1 MIIKIIK
8 KVLNEA
14 KSIINADDII
24 LYFPNVKAKDHR
36 VNLHVSDM
44 KQNGHVPAADDT
56 RSPYNLGDYLGLVVV
71 NWMLEQKGLS
81 LDDYVEKKKHLLT
94 VGSGAVKSYQ
104 NMTVWG
110 SGVERELPQLF
121 RRFFQRNW
129 FRKLDIRAVRG
140 PLSRDYLM
148 KLGHKCPEVYGDP
161 AILMP
166 LIYKEKGNS
175 CMGQKYEVS
184 IIPQLVTEKR
194 IRENY
199 PDVHIISMNTNDYKG
214 VIDQIV
220 QSKLIVSSSLHGIIL
235 AEAYGV
241 PAVFFRG
248 IAKEIDFKY
257 LDYYSSTGRNDIHI
271 AASFEEAITQ
281 KPLPLPDLPPLQEG
295 LLKSFPYDLWEKD
308 NK

>member
-1 MIIKIIK
+1 MIIK

-36 VNLHVSDM
+36 INLHVSDM
-44 KQNGHVPAADDT
+44 KHNGHISTEDDT
-56 RSPYNLGDYLGLVVV
+56 CTPYNLGDYLGIIVVD
-71 NWMLEQKGLS
+71 WMLERKSLS

-104 NMTVWG
+104 NMTIWG

-121 RRFFQRNW
+121 RRFFQRSW

-148 KLGHKCPEVYGDP
+148 RFGHKCPEVYGDP

-166 LIYKEKGNS
+166 FIYSGGKGDK
-175 CMGQKYEVS
+175 KYDIS
-184 IIPQLVTEKR
+184 IIPQLVTEGR
-194 IRENY
+194 IRMNY
-199 PDVHIISMNTNDYKG
+199 PDAHIISMNTNDYKS

-220 QSKLIVSSSLHGIIL
+220 QSKLIISSSLHGVIL
-235 AEAYGV
+235 ADAYGV
-241 PAVFFRG
+241 PSVWFRG
-248 IAKEIDFKY
+248 LGKAIDFKY
-257 LDYYSSTGRNDIHI
+257 LDYYASTGRKLDYIPT
-271 AASFEEAITQ
+271 SVEEAMRRA
-281 KPLPLPDLPPLQEG
+281 PLPLPDLRLLQAG
-295 LLKSFPYDLWEKD
+295 LLASFPYDLWKID

>member
-1 MIIKIIK
+1 MIIK

-44 KQNGHVPAADDT
+44 KQNGHVPANDDT

-71 NWMLEQKGLS
+71 NWMLERNGLS

-110 SGVERELPQLF
+110 SGVERELPQMF
-121 RRFFQRNW
+121 RRFFQRSW

-148 KLGHKCPEVYGDP
+148 KFGHKCPEVYGDP

-166 LIYKEKGNS
+166 LIYGGVEREG
-175 CMGQKYEVS
+175 YYDVS
-184 IIPQLVTEKR
+184 IIPQLVTEGG
-194 IRENY
+194 IRKNY
-199 PDVHIISMNTNDYKG
+199 PQAHIISMNTNDYKS

-220 QSKLIVSSSLHGIIL
+220 QSKLIISSSLHGVIL
-235 AEAYGV
+235 ADAYGV
-241 PAVFFRG
+241 PSVWFRG
-248 IAKEIDFKY
+248 VGKAIDFKY
-257 LDYYSSTGRNDIHI
+257 LDYYASTGRKPKII
-271 AASFEEAITQ
+271 PTTVEEAM
-281 KPLPLPDLPPLQEG
+281 KCEPMHLPDLKPLQEG
-295 LLKSFPYDLWEKD
+295 LMASFPYDLWSK
-308 NK
+308 

>member
-1 MIIKIIK
+1 MIIK
-8 KVLNEA
+8 KVINEA

-44 KQNGHVPAADDT
+44 KRNGHIPANDDS
-56 RSPYNLGDYLGLVVV
+56 RSPYNLGDYLGLVVT

-94 VGSGAVKSYQ
+94 VGSGSVKSYQ

-110 SGVERELPQLF
+110 SGVERELPQMF
-121 RRFFQRNW
+121 RRIFQRSW

-166 LIYKEKGNS
+166 LIYSGTGEDK
-175 CMGQKYEVS
+175 KYDVS
-184 IIPQLVTEKR
+184 IIPQLVTEKG
-194 IRENY
+194 IREKY
-199 PDVHIISMNTNDYKG
+199 PKAHIISMNTNDYKG

-220 QSKLIVSSSLHGIIL
+220 QSKLIVSSSLHGVIL
-235 AEAYGV
+235 ADAYGV
-241 PAVFFRG
+241 PSVWYRG
-248 IAKEIDFKY
+248 LGKDIDFKY
-257 LDYYSSTGRNDIHI
+257 LDYYASTGRKPKDIPI
-271 AASFEEAITQ
+271 TIEEAMGQ
-281 KPLPLPDLPPLQEG
+281 KPMCLPDLKPLQEG
-295 LLKSFPYDLWEKD
+295 LLETFPYDLWE
-308 NK
+308 N